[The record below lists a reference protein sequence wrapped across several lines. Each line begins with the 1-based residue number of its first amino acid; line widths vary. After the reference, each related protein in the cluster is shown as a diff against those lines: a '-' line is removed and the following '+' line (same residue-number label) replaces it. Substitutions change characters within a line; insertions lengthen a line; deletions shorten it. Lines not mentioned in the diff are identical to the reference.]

1 MKLKSLFAIGA
12 LSAAAITGL
21 HAQTVIRISA
31 SNGDRGPTQTAISKI
46 LAAGWTFQG
55 VNGSATSSNASVA
68 IGANY
73 GAWSGTY
80 AGNQV
85 VIKVSY
91 SGALAGIAAVA
102 STPQIPQRY
111 VASNGTGSGSVPDP
125 TRGDTLPA
133 DYEEAVADFGFST
146 NFQSTSPF
154 NGDYNGKFYQDL
166 DEEIVGVSPLG
177 FYASP
182 GFPTSAANIT
192 TQQAQLLY
200 STGALPLAY
209 FTGNAADENKIVYAI
224 GRDTNAGQRFGA
236 YTEIGLGTSSLV
248 KVWKPGAIT
257 GENTTFTGIPFGGTV
272 ASHEPWPAETVGG
285 VSSPLGAGGFSTGA
299 SLAPTLTRTI
309 TGTAAIKGGPA
320 GSELYPDATAAYYI
334 GYLTPGDALTRVL
347 GVGNNTTT
355 PLYDGGPNV
364 ASRGVALSFNG
375 VPLHNAVNGNAAT
388 VNVDNVRNGRY
399 TAWLYNRILKTP
411 AFNALP
417 PSSVKKAFADALK
430 NQIITTDATVG
441 GGIKNDASFRVER
454 GTDGGLVTPLY

>member
-12 LSAAAITGL
+12 LSAVAITGL

-55 VNGSATSSNASVA
+55 INGSATSANLSVA
-68 IGANY
+68 TGANY

-85 VIKVSY
+85 IIKVSY

-102 STPQIPQRY
+102 SVPQIPQRY

-154 NGDYNGKFYQDL
+154 NGDYSGKFYQTL
-166 DEEIVGVSPLG
+166 VEEIVGVSPLG

-182 GFPTSAANIT
+182 GFPTTAANIT

-209 FTGNAADENKIVYAI
+209 FTGLAADENKIVYAI

-236 YTEIGLGTSSLV
+236 YSEIGLGTSSLV
-248 KVWKPGAIT
+248 KVWKPGTIT
-257 GENTTFTGIPFGGTV
+257 GENTTFSGIPFGGTI
-272 ASHEPWPAETVGG
+272 ANHEPWPEETVGG
-285 VSSPLGAGGFSTGA
+285 VTSPIGAGGFPTGA
-299 SLAPTLTRTI
+299 TLAPTLTRTI
-309 TGTAAIKGGPA
+309 TGTNAITANG
-320 GSELYPDATAAYYI
+320 LYPAATAAYYI

-347 GVGNNTTT
+347 GVGTNTQT

-417 PSSVKKAFADALK
+417 GSNIKKAFSDALR
-430 NQIITTDATVG
+430 NQIISTDATVG
-441 GGIKNDASFRVER
+441 GGIKNDGSFRVER

>member
-1 MKLKSLFAIGA
+1 MKLKSLFTIGA
-12 LSAAAITGL
+12 LAAVVTTGL
-21 HAQTVIRISA
+21 DAQTVIRISA

-46 LAAGWTFQG
+46 LAAGWTFRG
-55 VNGSATSSNASVA
+55 INGNATSSNLSVA
-68 IGANY
+68 TGANY

-80 AGNQV
+80 SGSPV

-102 STPQIPQRY
+102 SNPQIPQRY
-111 VASNGTGSGSVPDP
+111 VASDGTGTGSVPDP
-125 TRGDTLPA
+125 TLPGTLPA
-133 DYEEAVADFGFST
+133 DYEESAADFGFST

-154 NGDYNGKFYQDL
+154 NGTYNGKVYDDL
-166 DEEIVGVSPLG
+166 VQEVVGVSALG

-209 FTGNAADENKIVYAI
+209 FTGNYAADANKIVYAI

-248 KVWKPGAIT
+248 KVWQPTVT
-257 GENTTFTGIPFGGTV
+257 GQNTSFSGIPFGGTV
-272 ASHEPWPAETVGG
+272 TNHIPWPAETVGG
-285 VSSPLGAGGFSTGA
+285 VFSPPGAGGFSTGA

-309 TGTAAIKGGPA
+309 TGASAITANN
-320 GSELYPDATAAYYI
+320 LYPNATAAYYI

-347 GVGNNTTT
+347 GVGDSTIT
-355 PLYDGGPNV
+355 PLYDGGPNT

-388 VNVDNVRNGRY
+388 VNVENVRNGRY
-399 TAWLYNRILKTP
+399 TAWLYNRILKTF
-411 AFNALP
+411 AFDALDP
-417 PSSVKKAFADALK
+417 NTNVKKKFADALRD
-430 NQIITTDATVG
+430 QILNTDATVG
-441 GGIKNDASFRVER
+441 GGIKNDINFKVER
-454 GTDGGLVTPLY
+454 DTDGGLVTPLY

>member
-1 MKLKSLFAIGA
+1 MKLKSLFTIGA
-12 LSAAAITGL
+12 LVAVASTGL
-21 HAQTVIRISA
+21 NAQTVIRISA

-46 LAAGWTFQG
+46 LASGWTFQG
-55 VNGSATSSNASVA
+55 INGSTSSSGTLSTAT
-68 IGANY
+68 GANY
-73 GAWSGTY
+73 GAWKGTY
-80 AGNQV
+80 AGNPV

-102 STPQIPQRY
+102 SNPKIPQRY
-111 VASNGTGSGSVPDP
+111 VKTDGSGSGSVPDP
-125 TRGDTLPA
+125 TLPATLPA
-133 DYEEAVADFGFST
+133 DYEEVEADFGFST

-154 NGDYNGKFYQDL
+154 NGSYNEHQYDSL
-166 DEEIVGVSPLG
+166 VEEIVGVSPLG

-209 FTGNAADENKIVYAI
+209 FTGNYTTDANKIVYAI

-248 KVWKPGAIT
+248 RVWQPTISGQ
-257 GENTTFTGIPFGGTV
+257 NTSFSGIPFGGTV
-272 ASHEPWPAETVGG
+272 TSHIPWPAETVGG
-285 VSSPLGAGGFSTGA
+285 VDSPRGAGGFSTGA

-309 TGTAAIKGGPA
+309 TGTSAIKGTVDGV
-320 GSELYPDATAAYYI
+320 ELFPNATAAYYI

-347 GVGNNTTT
+347 GVGDSTTT
-355 PLYDGGPNV
+355 PLYDGGPNT

-388 VNVDNVRNGRY
+388 VNFDNVRNGKY
-399 TAWLYNRILKTP
+399 TAWLYNRILKTV
-411 AFNALP
+411 AFNNLP
-417 PSSVKKAFADALK
+417 STNVKKAFADALQ
-430 NQIITTDATVG
+430 NQITNTDATVG
-441 GGIKNDASFRVER
+441 GGIKLDTFSVER
-454 GTDGGLVTPLY
+454 STDGGLVTPLY